1 MSYQCSFYLKGSFG
15 SSLLLWS
22 SYLIIS
28 IYFPVFLFL
37 LWRCSSFSIDNY
49 IFKLRIMWL
58 KENQCL
64 KAVYWYWIAF
74 LHEITF
80 LVGDNSP
87 VCTSG
92 ALSTRKTLTYLSK
105 SRGDPLNWSGACY
118 KERLRHLCL
127 YTLEKRRLQGD
138 SIMVFQYAREPA
150 RKLERD
156 FSWGCVVLGQGRRP

>member
-1 MSYQCSFYLKGSFG
+1 MSYQCFFYLKGSFG

-49 IFKLRIMWL
+49 IFKLRIMCL

-64 KAVYWYWIAF
+64 KAVYWYWIVF

-105 SRGDPLNWSGACY
+105 SRRDSLNWSGASVTKKDWEICACTPWRREGS
-118 KERLRHLCL
+118 KETPLWSSS
-127 YTLEKRRLQGD
+127 TQGSLQ
-138 SIMVFQYAREPA
+138 EN
-150 RKLERD
+150 
-156 FSWGCVVLGQGRRP
+156 